1 VYALR
6 LSLYESRPAARG
18 PSLAFDLDVM
28 QLPLQITF
36 HGVQHSDAIEQ
47 YVRER
52 AEKLETFDGRIT
64 GCRIAIEQP
73 HRHSQHGEHFRIRID
88 ITRPGAEVVSER
100 VPGDEQTYSDVYA
113 AIDAAFDDA
122 GRRLKDFVQR
132 QRGSVREHERARH
145 AAVAKLFP
153 NEGYG
158 FLQTA
163 EGEELYFHRNAVL
176 DGAFDRMK
184 VGSRVRFVE
193 DESAPGPHA
202 STVALL

>member
-1 VYALR
+1 
-6 LSLYESRPAARG
+6 
-18 PSLAFDLDVM
+18 M

-47 YVRER
+47 YVREK
-52 AEKLETFDGRIT
+52 AEKLETFDPRIT
-64 GCRIAIEQP
+64 GCRVAIELP
-73 HRHSQHGEHFRIRID
+73 HRHSQSGEHFRVRID

-100 VPGDEQTYSDVYA
+100 VPEKNDAYADVYA

-132 QRGSVREHERARH
+132 QRGNVREHERSRH

-176 DGAFDRMK
+176 DGAFERMK

-193 DESAPGPHA
+193 DDENVPGPHA